1 MLEKSQEEL
10 EQMAAAINT
19 LAAFCGKRDLPRLSG
34 RSCAG
39 IAAFPGRTA

>member
-19 LAAFCGKRDLPRLSG
+19 LAAFCGKRDLPRLSRG
-34 RSCAG
+34 ELR
-39 IAAFPGRTA
+39 R